1 MLAATN
7 GSSTGRI
14 KHLLLI
20 GHDAFNAGA
29 QRTLLCLIAGLQK
42 QAPDL
47 SLHLLLLG
55 DGDLKASFQAFCP
68 TTVVTL
74 QELEEHGGLKS
85 DVAFF
90 LHDRSMILGNTVASL
105 PALLS
110 LRKQYLSKDNY
121 WGIFLQE
128 FPQTAAGLGQLAAFH
143 QSWTFF
149 DLILSPSPLAEEI
162 WQDELGFSSSKID
175 SSRQHWLMIPAKD
188 DISLVRGCE
197 FNQPCPAWPVGS
209 EWRILGFGR
218 DQESFCRFCEA
229 LESLRDLLPQAGGL
243 WVGPVGQQR
252 DGLCVQPTLNV
263 SQALEESSVFLLT
276 TGGSAKPGE
285 TFGLVAA
292 EALARGCP
300 MLVSGTPWL
309 GIEYWWPS
317 ELRDELS
324 CLDGSQLIVRVLRVL
339 NGGKKERIRRK
350 ILAESS
356 MSRIDQDWLSGV
368 DALSAFVL
376 SL

>member
-1 MLAATN
+1 MAKSDGPSA
-7 GSSTGRI
+7 GRRQR
-14 KHLLLI
+14 LLLI

-29 QRTLLCLIAGLQK
+29 QRALLSMIGGLRK
-42 QAPDL
+42 QAPAL
-47 SLHLLLLG
+47 SLQLLLLG
-55 DGDLKASFQAFCP
+55 DGDLRPSYEALCP
-68 TTVVTL
+68 TAVLTL
-74 QELEEHGGLKS
+74 QELENDGIARLGFTRFMDRGGI
-85 DVAFF
+85 
-90 LHDRSMILGNTVASL
+90 ILGNSVASL
-105 PALLS
+105 QALLY
-110 LRKQYLSKDNY
+110 LRRQFLSSNIKF
-121 WGIFLQE
+121 GLFIHE
-128 FPQTAAGLGQLAAFH
+128 FPETAAALGQLFTMH
-143 QSWTFF
+143 ECWKYLN
-149 DLILSPSPLAEEI
+149 LILTPSPLTESI
-162 WQDELGFSSSKID
+162 WKDELKCSQLQLGPMMQ
-175 SSRQHWLMIPAKD
+175 RWLMMPVKD
-188 DISLVRGCE
+188 DVSLIRGSKLYM
-197 FNQPCPAWPVGS
+197 PSPVWPVGS
-209 EWRILGFGR
+209 EWRILGLGR
-218 DQESFCRFCEA
+218 DQESFCRFSEA
-229 LESLRDLLPQAGGL
+229 LESLRDFLPQAGGL

-263 SQALEESSVFLLT
+263 SQALEEASVFLLT
-276 TGGSAKPGE
+276 TGGSSKPGE

-292 EALARGCP
+292 EALSRGCP

>member
-1 MLAATN
+1 MANPDAP
-7 GSSTGRI
+7 STCSRQR
-14 KHLLLI
+14 LLLI

-29 QRTLLCLIAGLQK
+29 QRALLCLIAGLQK

-55 DGDLKASFQAFCP
+55 DGDLRASFQAFCP

-74 QELEEHGGLKS
+74 QELEGCGGLNA
-85 DVAFF
+85 DVASF
-90 LHDRSMILGNTVASL
+90 LDGGSMILGNTVASL

-128 FPQTAAGLGQLAAFH
+128 FPQTAAGLGQLSVFH
-143 QSWTFF
+143 ESWTYF
-149 DLILSPSPLAEEI
+149 DLIINPSPLAEEI
-162 WQDELGFSSSKID
+162 WKDELGLSSSNID
-175 SSRQHWLMIPAKD
+175 SSRQHWLMIPDRD
-188 DISLVRGCE
+188 DISLLIDCDFR
-197 FNQPCPAWPVGS
+197 QPSPGWAVDS

-229 LESLRDLLPQAGGL
+229 LESLRDPLPQAGGL

-252 DGLCVQPTLNV
+252 DGLCVQPTVNV
-263 SQALEESSVFLLT
+263 SQALEEASVFLLT

-300 MLVSGTPWL
+300 MLVSGKPWL
-309 GIEYWWPS
+309 GVEYWWPS

-324 CLDGSQLIVRVLRVL
+324 CLDGSELIVRILRVL

-356 MSRIDQDWLSGV
+356 MSRIDKDWLSGV